1 MALHLLHEHTFL
13 GRHTSLYYALAMF
26 SFSSVSRGDDAR
38 QLRLCS
44 LSRPIKLDQ
53 VKPEEC
59 FIIPIIIDAT
69 KTSKGQLDYKLLVR
83 SLEPLVCAQGAMVR
97 YLVERFTLGQEPVP
111 DPRDYEAWIRPHLFV
126 GNNPNEEVAYEGHK
140 NACARMYDSVGIVM
154 GPKTHGFRRG
164 GAQYLEAQGVSLDQI
179 KRMGQWALSVLEK
192 TYLLFFTPEA
202 VLAAGGFPGASTKD
216 ITKFWAARFTRVM
229 PEALLLKIFPCLKA
243 LKEGLEKLE
252 ATNRIVPSVQGVIA
266 SLEYLATVFFQ
277 DCLDMAHTGLCFNSE
292 GICTN
297 PSINFL
303 REDPIFQAELAQY
316 STLHA
321 IGISSP
327 SGLAQ
332 WRRSWVTCTRPLPD

>member
-1 MALHLLHEHTFL
+1 
-13 GRHTSLYYALAMF
+13 
-26 SFSSVSRGDDAR
+26 
-38 QLRLCS
+38 
-44 LSRPIKLDQ
+44 
-53 VKPEEC
+53 
-59 FIIPIIIDAT
+59 
-69 KTSKGQLDYKLLVR
+69 
-83 SLEPLVCAQGAMVR
+83 
-97 YLVERFTLGQEPVP
+97 
-111 DPRDYEAWIRPHLFV
+111 
-126 GNNPNEEVAYEGHK
+126 
-140 NACARMYDSVGIVM
+140 
-154 GPKTHGFRRG
+154 
-164 GAQYLEAQGVSLDQI
+164 
-179 KRMGQWALSVLEK
+179 MGQWALSVLEK

-321 IGISSP
+321 IGVRKCCVVISFLRVTEQPTTYIHYLHCAVFRVHQASH
-327 SGLAQ
+327 SGGEAG
-332 WRRSWVTCTRPLPD
+332 